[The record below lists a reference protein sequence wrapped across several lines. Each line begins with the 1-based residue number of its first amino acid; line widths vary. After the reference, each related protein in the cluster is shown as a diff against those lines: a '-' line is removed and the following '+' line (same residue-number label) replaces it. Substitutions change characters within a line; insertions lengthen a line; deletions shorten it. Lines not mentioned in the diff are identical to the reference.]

1 MLVESDW
8 YGSKMYKMVLE
19 MMDLPDKNRLRKS
32 RKIEKQFFN
41 PESLDI
47 WTEEEAAYNARI
59 LMKKS

>member
-1 MLVESDW
+1 
-8 YGSKMYKMVLE
+8 MVLE

-41 PESLDI
+41 PKEQDI